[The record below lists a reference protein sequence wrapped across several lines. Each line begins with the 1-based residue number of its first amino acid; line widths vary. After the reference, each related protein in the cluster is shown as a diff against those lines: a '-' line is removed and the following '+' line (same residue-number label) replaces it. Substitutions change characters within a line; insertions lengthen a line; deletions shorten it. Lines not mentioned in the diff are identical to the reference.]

1 MSLKDWMKKVET
13 SLVNEGT
20 QTIMLPTLKA
30 GSTAPTGEQTAVA
43 IDTSKPGAAVA
54 AAALGAKPG
63 STTTIANP
71 NSPVKAIAASTS
83 PSNGGGADNTGQ
95 QTTQTVGGTT
105 QVSETGLDQ
114 VGSFRDQIKVEA
126 KPQAGN
132 KESLDRIR
140 KNHPHECK
148 MFEDGWGMDSSLFE
162 ALCDQYFE
170 DGRIPRSVWHGSAE
184 GLREFVED
192 CYAKDTMGN
201 NQDTINNGMLDEDDM
216 IEGSMDDFRL
226 DARRADPRIDKYAT
240 NPKPSFMDKTSSTVG
255 GALKKAGSAVM
266 NKLHPSDE
274 QLRSGPLDEEMSELE
289 RSLREST
296 RKNTMYEGK
305 KSKKVTESG
314 YSDKNPK
321 FDIYVNGKYVASTNW
336 AKTSEEAKKGW
347 VSKHPADA
355 DKKISIQKSKKVS
368 EAIELGDNELGIPKW
383 YIVDTGNEVCGG
395 PFDSREEANRNF
407 KTSIW
412 ARSRWPDGRSEYEV
426 AYGIE
431 DDDGNFHED
440 DQAVNESV
448 TKTKTGLKHKADAGG
463 YGRKHED
470 DTDDNGKKPK
480 AKSDEP
486 KKGRGRP
493 KSTDSSSGEDKK
505 FDSSELNNVF
515 GGKKP
520 SKEVGKL
527 SAKKRI
533 ATKADREEVDE
544 AKLKGGQKKLDIN
557 KNGKLEKSDF
567 AMLRGK
573 KKKDAQMESWDRQL
587 KGLLTEGMSVS
598 TSTGQAGGEDSV
610 SITATAA
617 DAGKLLQILQ
627 NAGLSGGAPA
637 QASANTTSPSTGSS
651 GGSAAN
657 ADLNGSGSAVTSM
670 PMPRGMAFSVQPA
683 ETNMPTAPVEVN
695 VSDSEEVFNQLGKD
709 HGQSEKS
716 DNGDDALSFLKKA
729 IGHSTEYADGK
740 PASTTDSA
748 PAAEPAQ
755 EETEEVEEN
764 DEDGKKPDEDGDGVP
779 DWADKKPGKDDSE
792 ESEDDTEEEPEEDD
806 SEESEESEEE
816 KVDEGKES
824 CNECGGLMEDDHE
837 CSGQLNEWSNSPQGQ
852 SVDEQFKTDLEFMQ
866 NIISGGLNKKKVDQ
880 TVMPHT
886 KVKVTESR
894 YTSDLRK
901 LAGI

>member
-20 QTIMLPTLKA
+20 QTIMLPTLKQ

-43 IDTSKPGAAVA
+43 IDTSKPGGAVA
-54 AAALGAKPG
+54 AAALGAKQG
-63 STTTIANP
+63 STTTIANQ
-71 NSPVKAIAASTS
+71 NSPVKAITPKTDTTNTST
-83 PSNGGGADNTGQ
+83 GGT
-95 QTTQTVGGTT
+95 TTQTVGGTT

-114 VGSFRDQIKVEA
+114 VGSFVDEIKVES

-170 DGRIPRSVWHGSAE
+170 EGRIPRSVWHGSAE

-192 CYAKDTMGN
+192 CYAKDTMV
-201 NQDTINNGMLDEDDM
+201 LDEDEID
-216 IEGSMDDFRL
+216 EASGSEDQAVADHMNKQNELSRANHAL
-226 DARRADPRIDKYAT
+226 RKSGTNAVADPLAA
-240 NPKPSFMDKTSSTVG
+240 NP
-255 GALKKAGSAVM
+255 
-266 NKLHPSDE
+266 NKVYRRE
-274 QLRSGPLDEEMSELE
+274 MSGQMELPLDEEMSPLE
-289 RSLREST
+289 RSLRQST
-296 RKNTMYEGK
+296 KEKEMFE
-305 KSKKVTESG
+305 SKKTRSVQEATE
-314 YSDKNPK
+314 
-321 FDIYVNGKYVASTNW
+321 
-336 AKTSEEAKKGW
+336 
-347 VSKHPADA
+347 
-355 DKKISIQKSKKVS
+355 
-368 EAIELGDNELGIPKW
+368 
-383 YIVDTGNEVCGG
+383 
-395 PFDSREEANRNF
+395 
-407 KTSIW
+407 
-412 ARSRWPDGRSEYEV
+412 
-426 AYGIE
+426 
-431 DDDGNFHED
+431 
-440 DQAVNESV
+440 
-448 TKTKTGLKHKADAGG
+448 KTKTGLKHKADAGG
-463 YGRKHED
+463 YGRVDDEE
-470 DTDDNGKKPK
+470 DTDEDGKKIK
-480 AKSDEP
+480 KVKKDEP

-493 KSTDSSSGEDKK
+493 KKTDNASGEDKK
-505 FDSSELNNVF
+505 FDF
-515 GGKKP
+515 GALSKTSGSKAPASDKWDKKKTTSHKIATKADREEIDEGETIEKKGGRVHKGSYGTSHEAGDEGVKKVTTQRGRGRP
-520 SKEVGKL
+520 KKDADDSGEVKNYDWSAFG
-527 SAKKRI
+527 AKKGVKLPAWDKKKTTSHKI
-533 ATKADREEVDE
+533 ATKADREEVEE
-544 AKLKGGQKKLDIN
+544 AKLKGRQKKIDIN
-557 KNGKLEKSDF
+557 KNGKIDGGDF
-567 AMLRGK
+567 AMLRGQK
-573 KKKDAQMESWDRQL
+573 KKKDAQMESWERQL
-587 KGLLTEGMSVS
+587 NGLLTEGMSVS

-637 QASANTTSPSTGSS
+637 QASTNTTSPATGSS

-740 PASTTDSA
+740 SASTTDST
-748 PAAEPAQ
+748 PAQ

-792 ESEDDTEEEPEEDD
+792 ESDTEEEPEEEPEEDD
-806 SEESEESEEE
+806 SEDEEE

-866 NIISGGLNKKKVDQ
+866 NIISGGLNKKKIDQ

-886 KVKVTESR
+886 KVKVTESKVKNTASA
-894 YTSDLRK
+894 YTLELKK